1 MMERDDVD
9 FLYLVVEE
17 ELQDS
22 PSATPPPVPP
32 NTKRTNPSL
41 ISTALKTLQRVS

>member
-22 PSATPPPVPP
+22 PSAGSPKH
-32 NTKRTNPSL
+32 NTH
-41 ISTALKTLQRVS
+41 